1 MCANLALLALLS
13 FSIHYTRSAILV
25 LCIYLL
31 SAKQLTVAS
40 YSYLLSLNYV
50 PSIVVPIIVGIYLH
64 REIDKTKRF
73 VVLLTAL
80 FLIIMTS
87 LCLCI
92 SMLHERYVVLILSM
106 FLFSS
111 ASSVV
116 ILIQRALTLEN
127 LSHGR
132 GNSSTSVAT
141 GITMA
146 IGNIAKLMGKVT
158 VVCLLEISSIEDVVL
173 VVIAISFVSFFSGI
187 FLFNLDIANRIKQ
200 SQDSNDV
207 MDNNSAIM
215 LSLIS
220 PNFYSYALIH
230 SIVLS
235 SFHLFNNTI
244 PIFMVKNNNFSLL
257 STAIYGRSFPLD

>member
-1 MCANLALLALLS
+1 
-13 FSIHYTRSAILV
+13 
-25 LCIYLL
+25 
-31 SAKQLTVAS
+31 
-40 YSYLLSLNYV
+40 
-50 PSIVVPIIVGIYLH
+50 
-64 REIDKTKRF
+64 
-73 VVLLTAL
+73 
-80 FLIIMTS
+80 
-87 LCLCI
+87 
-92 SMLHERYVVLILSM
+92 MLHERYVVLILSM

-132 GNSSTSVAT
+132 NNSSTSVAT

-173 VVIAISFVSFFSGI
+173 VVIVVSFVSFFSGI

-200 SQDSNDV
+200 SQDNNDV
-207 MDNNSAIM
+207 IDDNAAIT

-220 PNFYSYALIH
+220 PNFYTYALIH

-244 PIFMVKNNNFSLL
+244 PIFMVKNHNFSLL
-257 STAIYGRSFPLD
+257 STAIYGRYSFPHKYNDHLILMMIYR